1 MTILK
6 SEKNDALTWLKFKVL
21 LPSSCFSAW
30 LPKDRDVSAP
40 NPQLR
45 IPPVSPSS
53 DSQLLGGQERR
64 LELSEVR
71 GWSRPWCEWAQST
84 QGSARQEA

>member
-6 SEKNDALTWLKFKVL
+6 SENNDALTWFKFKVL

-40 NPQLR
+40 SPQHR

-53 DSQLLGGQERR
+53 DSQLLGGAGEEAGAERGAG
-64 LELSEVR
+64 LEQAVV
-71 GWSRPWCEWAQST
+71 
-84 QGSARQEA
+84 